1 MSCPHDFDWH
11 APDARANGHKRTA
24 GTPQNVPGLLNNT
37 SNLALLGHAA
47 ASSQELLNQ
56 GYPGAA
62 GDPEWYLGSLS
73 WLSDETPFGQ
83 SSNGHDEATGHQ
95 DTHHSID
102 VPPLDSNA
110 GSSAQVPHIPT
121 AGPSGSSRRRTTS
134 LKERR
139 SDAVTGAGPVKCEWK
154 GCTYPDVFSRR
165 IELKRHVETK
175 HIFPRSYECPEPG
188 CQKLFNRG
196 DNLRQHLHR
205 MH

>member
-1 MSCPHDFDWH
+1 MAWFSSLVIMSCPHDFDWH

-24 GTPQNVPGLLNNT
+24 GTPQNVPGLLNNP

-56 GYPGAA
+56 GYPGTA
-62 GDPEWYLGSLS
+62 GDPAWYLGSLS

-95 DTHHSID
+95 HNNLDTHHSID

-139 SDAVTGAGPVKCEWK
+139 RYIS
-154 GCTYPDVFSRR
+154 
-165 IELKRHVETK
+165 L
-175 HIFPRSYECPEPG
+175 
-188 CQKLFNRG
+188 LFCSQVG
-196 DNLRQHLHR
+196 
-205 MH
+205 